1 VAGVASA
8 LLWSQ
13 LLRSDDGLINW
24 LLGLVHLGPVDWI
37 GQGNWAMVSLLMYN
51 VWYFGS
57 AMVIFLAALQG
68 VPTAL
73 YEAAEIDGA
82 NAVFRFWHI
91 SLPMI
96 SPVILFNAVIG
107 MINSLQLF
115 VPALII
121 TNKGGPDFAT
131 YVYGLNLFDR
141 AFTDTQQGHGGYAS
155 AMSWVLFMIALVLTV
170 AFFHVSR
177 GIVHYESGGA
187 G

>member
-1 VAGVASA
+1 QKIPGLRIFRTIYYMPTVVAGVASA

-24 LLGLVHLGPVDWI
+24 LLALIRLGPVDWV
-37 GQGNWAMVSLLMYN
+37 GQGSWAMVALLMYN

-57 AMVIFLAALQG
+57 AMVIFLAALQS

-82 NAVFRFWHI
+82 NAVSRFWHI

-141 AFTDTQQGHGGYAS
+141 
-155 AMSWVLFMIALVLTV
+155 
-170 AFFHVSR
+170 
-177 GIVHYESGGA
+177 
-187 G
+187 